1 MTQAIS
7 NGAMPAVA
15 QSGHVDGK
23 LPIRVVIADDH
34 PLIVMG
40 TAMALSDPARFVV
53 TGKAHNPNELMAL
66 LGRVPCDVVVCD
78 LAMPEKDRADGGHGD
93 GLPMIGYLVRH
104 FPHLHLIVQTMLD
117 NPGILKG
124 LQQYGVR
131 GVLNKGDDTA
141 AIAQAI
147 TQVVKGG
154 TYLGPSISKAFENVG
169 FSEQD
174 NAPVLLSKRETEVLR
189 RYVGGETVKEIAVGL
204 NRSVK
209 TVSTQKMCA
218 MQKLGVSRDAD
229 LFKYAQMNGLLNLP
243 SVGAGD
249 PPAGD

>member
-7 NGAMPAVA
+7 TLISPSAA
-15 QSGHVDGK
+15 QSGNANSK

-66 LGRVPCDVVVCD
+66 LGSVPCDVVVCD
-78 LAMPEKDRADGGHGD
+78 LAMPEKDRGDGGHGD

-124 LQQYGVR
+124 LRQYGVR
-131 GVLNKGDDTA
+131 GVLNKGDDTGL
-141 AIAQAI
+141 IATAI

-154 TYLGPSISKAFENVG
+154 IYLGPSISQAFENVG

-174 NAPVLLSKRETEVLR
+174 GAPVLLSKRETEVLR

-243 SVGAGD
+243 AMGAAETPSGE
-249 PPAGD
+249 